1 MKLSAHTHTTVI
13 VEPEILV
20 TQETTIMSD
29 DEIDDAL
36 DAESDPLIATDGV
49 VVPWTD
55 VHDLL
60 TSMRFSLFGGAGR
73 RSPRPDSFRSPLD
86 KDERPRLYTRDFH
99 EHERALAWTRMI
111 TAEHYAL
118 YGMRQG
124 CHHVS
129 AGRAGP
135 GSP

>member
-1 MKLSAHTHTTVI
+1 
-13 VEPEILV
+13 
-20 TQETTIMSD
+20 MSIRHRVVLGNGI
-29 DEIDDAL
+29 ERGPIDKH
-36 DAESDPLIATDGV
+36 EHP
-49 VVPWTD
+49 
-55 VHDLL
+55 
-60 TSMRFSLFGGAGR
+60 R
-73 RSPRPDSFRSPLD
+73 RYAPAFL
-86 KDERPRLYTRDFH
+86 

-135 GSP
+135 GAP